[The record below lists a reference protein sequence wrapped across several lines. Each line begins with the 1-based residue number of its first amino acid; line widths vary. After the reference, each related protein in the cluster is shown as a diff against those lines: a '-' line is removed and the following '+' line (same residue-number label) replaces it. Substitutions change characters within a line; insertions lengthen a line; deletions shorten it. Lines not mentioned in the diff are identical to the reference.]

1 MPKLPFD
8 RRHAAALAA
17 VVARAHDYA
26 VLVVFPD
33 RR

>member
-8 RRHAAALAA
+8 RRTSAALAA
-17 VVARAHDYA
+17 VIARAHDYA

-33 RR
+33 RQ